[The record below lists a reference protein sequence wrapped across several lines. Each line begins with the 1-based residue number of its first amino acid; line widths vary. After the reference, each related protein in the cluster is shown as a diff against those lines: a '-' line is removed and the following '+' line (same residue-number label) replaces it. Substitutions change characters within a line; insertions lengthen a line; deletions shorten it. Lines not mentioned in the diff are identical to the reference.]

1 MRARGNSG
9 KHLGKPPYG
18 YLRDPEDK
26 DRWIIDEE
34 TAPVVKRIFDM
45 TIAGAGPFHIAQ
57 TLEAEKIPI
66 PRAVYARRKGA
77 PLPDNPYLW
86 TTPTVVSLLERVDYT
101 GCACNFKTYSKSDKL
116 KKRYRNAPENVVI
129 VPNTQAMSFS

>member
-101 GCACNFKTYSKSDKL
+101 GCACNFKTYSKSYKL

-129 VPNTQAMSFS
+129 VPNTQSMSFS